1 MELELESMTEAYVLS
16 LGEAQFDSCPL
27 STCHALRSA
36 LPDAAPSQS
45 RLKAL
50 LKEVSNRARLW
61 NVLLLFVGRSAAELS
76 PAPSGLLHLRETGRG
91 QDGSGEGTDHGSHRV
106 PLRLR
111 VFPVRLSLPSELP
124 RHPSARQVL
133 HHRGRDCP
141 LQSEPLRGR
150 EGVSLP
156 AGDVARRGPIGEVGP
171 TGRG

>member
-91 QDGSGEGTDHGSHRV
+91 QDGSGEGADHGSNRL

-133 HHRGRDCP
+133 HHRGRG
-141 LQSEPLRGR
+141 LSASIRTSTR
-150 EGVSLP
+150 
-156 AGDVARRGPIGEVGP
+156 
-171 TGRG
+171 TGRCVSPCWGRGTEGTNRRSGTHR